1 MKIEAYPL
9 QSSER
14 QSPDDKIKGYV
25 EMPEGAKIIHVGA
38 VPPNGEMVGLCEVSP
53 MNLPMQKIDVTI
65 LRQGDDIPR
74 GYAYLSYILAV
85 PILFVYKRKDNA
97 IIT

>member
-1 MKIEAYPL
+1 MKLEAYQL
-9 QSSER
+9 QASER
-14 QSPDDKIKGYV
+14 QLPTDKIKGYV
-25 EMPEGAKIIHVGA
+25 EIPEGAKIVHVGA
-38 VPPNGEMVGLCEVSP
+38 VPPKGEMVVFCEVSP
-53 MNLPMQKIDVTI
+53 MNLPMKRIDVLI

-74 GYAYLSYILAV
+74 GHEYLSYILAV

>member
-1 MKIEAYPL
+1 MKIEAYVL
-9 QSSER
+9 QANER
-14 QSPDDKIKGYV
+14 AHHTDKVTGY
-25 EMPEGAKIIHVGA
+25 EEIPEGAKILHVGA
-38 VPPNGEMVGLCEVSP
+38 VPPKGEMVIFCEVSP
-53 MNLPMQKIDVTI
+53 MNLPMQRIDVVV

-74 GYAYLSYILAV
+74 GHEYLSYILAV

>member
-25 EMPEGAKIIHVGA
+25 EMPGGGEVSPVGA
-38 VPPNGEMVGLCEVSP
+38 GPPKGEMVVFCEVSP